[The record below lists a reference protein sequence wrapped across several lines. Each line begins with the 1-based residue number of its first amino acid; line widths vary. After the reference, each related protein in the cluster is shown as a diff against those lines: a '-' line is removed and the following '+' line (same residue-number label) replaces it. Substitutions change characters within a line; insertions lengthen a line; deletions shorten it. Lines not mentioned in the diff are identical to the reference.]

1 MGRSS
6 LDNDKGMLF
15 IFPSEAS
22 PSFWMQGV
30 LIPLDFVWIDGRLN
44 VVGVTANVP
53 PHSGSGSPP
62 LYHPPQPIRYV
73 LEVSA
78 GIADELGIVPG
89 SLVELV
95 GIPQDNGG

>member
-1 MGRSS
+1 MGRPS

-22 PSFWMQGV
+22 PSFWMQGM
-30 LIPLDFVWIDGRLN
+30 LIPLDIVWIDGRLN
-44 VVGVTANVP
+44 VVGVAPNVP
-53 PHSGSGSPP
+53 PHSGSGSPAT
-62 LYHPPQPIRYV
+62 YHPPQPVLYV

-78 GIADELGIVPG
+78 GVADQLGIVPG

-95 GIPQDNGG
+95 GIPLENGG